1 MIAKGICPDIVT
13 FNILVDAFCKE
24 GNVKQAI
31 NVLAVMIKEGVKP
44 DVVTYN
50 ALMDGYC
57 LVNQVNKALGILNT
71 MTDKGVAPNVR
82 SYKLV
87 REMIAKAAD
96 NGASVT
102 VGDRGEESNVSN

>member
-1 MIAKGICPDIVT
+1 M
-13 FNILVDAFCKE
+13 
-24 GNVKQAI
+24 
-31 NVLAVMIKEGVKP
+31 MMKEGVKP

-87 REMIAKAAD
+87 REMIAK
-96 NGASVT
+96 GLV
-102 VGDRGEESNVSN
+102 